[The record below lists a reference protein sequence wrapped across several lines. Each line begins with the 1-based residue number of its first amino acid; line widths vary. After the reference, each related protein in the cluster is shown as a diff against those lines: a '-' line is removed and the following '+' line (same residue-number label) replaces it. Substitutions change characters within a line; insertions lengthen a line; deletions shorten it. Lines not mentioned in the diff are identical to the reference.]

1 MNNLFDNNS
10 IYIVLII
17 SMIVW
22 IGISFILLRIDRKIS
37 KLEKRLES
45 E

>member
-22 IGISFILLRIDRKIS
+22 IGIAFILLRIDRKIT
-37 KLEKRLES
+37 KLEKQLEN